1 MGSLAYAAV
10 LLLVTGKLALEIRSW
25 TYLHHIG
32 TDHRLCPLMD
42 CED

>member
-1 MGSLAYAAV
+1 MNPRYMGSLAYAAV

-32 TDHRLCPLMD
+32 TACAP
-42 CED
+42 